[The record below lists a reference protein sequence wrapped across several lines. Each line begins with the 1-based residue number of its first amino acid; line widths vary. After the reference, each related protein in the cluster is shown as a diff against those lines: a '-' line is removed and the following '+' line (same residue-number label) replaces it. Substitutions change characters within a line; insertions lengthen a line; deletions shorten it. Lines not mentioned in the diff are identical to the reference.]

1 MPDLPDFDLRGGD
14 QPAPVGAPPPRRTSG
29 RLMLGLALV
38 VAAAAVAYVLL
49 WRSAPEQPQ
58 PGAGTGEAGAP
69 AASQPLG
76 GEPKP
81 IDVPPLAESD
91 PLVRELVGT
100 LSSHPR
106 VAAWLATDGL
116 IRNFVV
122 VVENIAYGTN
132 PAPRLQALRPAQPF
146 RTSGADDAAVL
157 DPRSYARFDGVAE
170 AAASIDAKGAA
181 DLYATLKPRIE
192 EAWTE
197 LGRAGS
203 FDQALERAIIVL
215 LRTPAVE
222 GEVELTPGPVGYR
235 FSNPALERLA
245 PAQKQLLRMGPEN
258 TRTIQAKLREIAG
271 ALGMAPETLPPSPA
285 TQP

>member
-1 MPDLPDFDLRGGD
+1 MPEMPDFDLRSGD
-14 QPAPVGAPPPRRTSG
+14 QTPPVGAPPPRRSSMG
-29 RLMLGLALV
+29 LMLALAMI

-49 WRSAPEQPQ
+49 WRSESPEQQ
-58 PGAGTGEAGAP
+58 PGAGTGAP
-69 AASQPLG
+69 AAPASSQPLG

-81 IDVPPLAESD
+81 IDVPPLEESD
-91 PLVRELVGT
+91 PLVRELMGA

-132 PAPRLQALRPAQPF
+132 PAPRVPALRPGEAF
-146 RTSGADDAAVL
+146 RTAGTDEAAVI
-157 DPRSYARFDGVAE
+157 DPRSYDRYDSLAE

-192 EAWTE
+192 EAWSE
-197 LGRAGS
+197 LGRPGG

-215 LRTPAVE
+215 LQTPVVE
-222 GEVELTPGPVGYR
+222 RQIELTPGPVGYR
-235 FSNPALERLA
+235 FSDPALERLA

-258 TRTIQAKLREIAG
+258 TRTIQTKLREVAA
-271 ALGMAPETLPPSPA
+271 ALGIPA
-285 TQP
+285 ERLDTR